1 MKNTLR
7 TFQHFP
13 TATVGILILACISLS
28 TNTQSREWTDIQG
41 RTVSAEYAG
50 IEQGNVNLKMET
62 GRIVAFPISKLS
74 ADDQSWLKEKYNSS
88 PPNIARRIDRYISEG
103 LKEAG
108 RAPNPMTTDAQ
119 FVRRAYLEITGTIP
133 TYGQTVEFLESTGPN
148 KRKALIDK
156 LLDSEEYVSHTFNWY
171 ADQLRVI
178 SKLRDYINYE
188 PYIQWIKESIEED
201 MPWDVFVR
209 RLIEAEGTIFEDPA
223 SGWFLRDYG
232 MPLNNLSAT
241 ASLFLGTE
249 ITCAQCHDHP
259 FEDWT
264 QMDFYKLAAFLG
276 QRKDN
281 LSSKEYN
288 LTYNERLEAIEE
300 EIRTIKGD
308 PDFGYENS
316 IRQILSFNRWASIDD
331 PSKTLT
337 LPHDYKYDDAAP
349 ESVVTPGTLFG
360 EDVKIENYETPRKA
374 FSAWMTAKE
383 NPRFA
388 LAISNRIWNWAF
400 GLPLHGPMDN
410 VADINHA
417 QNPEL
422 LKFLGQAME
431 DLDFSVKD
439 LRRSIYYSKAWQREA
454 TTTGVT
460 EVEVGRNEYPFP
472 GPILKRMTAEQLWDS
487 YMTLLLAA
495 PYDLRRDVVTDAEN
509 AIQMDILT
517 LTGEKALSQMEQANL
532 VMRHVVGGT
541 APSLAAI
548 PDDLSGKSYRSN
560 GDLLSYYGNYFI
572 RASEMRQPAPDTH
585 FLRAWGQSDRLN
597 PESASED
604 GSIPQIL
611 FVLNSYL
618 THFLADPDSM
628 IFKKA
633 GGERATGEKLDQIY
647 LSILNRPVEG
657 KEKAICYK
665 AIRSDDE
672 GYSDLIWAL
681 INSREFLF
689 VQ

>member
-1 MKNTLR
+1 MKTAIRSTPPGINLGAGLHILLCFTL
-7 TFQHFP
+7 
-13 TATVGILILACISLS
+13 TVSAYA
-28 TNTQSREWTDIQG
+28 REWTDIQG
-41 RTVSAEYAG
+41 RKVAAEYGG
-50 IEQGNVNLKMET
+50 IEQGSVKLKLET
-62 GRIVAFPISKLS
+62 GKVVSFPINKLS
-74 ADDQSWLKEKYNSS
+74 AADQAWLKAKYNSS
-88 PPNIARRIDRYISEG
+88 PPTIARRIDQYVSAG
-103 LKEAG
+103 LKKAG
-108 RAPNPMTTDAQ
+108 RKPNPRTTDAQ
-119 FVRRAYLEITGTIP
+119 FVRRTYLEITGAIP
-133 TYGQTVEFLESTGPN
+133 TYGQTVEFLESTNPN
-148 KRKALIDK
+148 KRKALIDN

-188 PYIQWIKESIEED
+188 SYIQWIKDSIKED

-209 RLIEAEGTIFEDPA
+209 RLIEAEGTMFEDPA

-264 QMDFYKLAAFLG
+264 QMDFYSLAAFLG
-276 QRKDN
+276 QRRDLIAN
-281 LSSKEYN
+281 REF
-288 LTYNERLEAIEE
+288 NEEFMTRRDEIEE
-300 EIRTIKGD
+300 EVRELKGD
-308 PDFGYENS
+308 PDFGYENG
-316 IRQILSFNRWASIDD
+316 IRLILSFNRWASHDD
-331 PSKTLT
+331 PNQTLK
-337 LPHDYKYDDAAP
+337 LPHDYQYDDAAP
-349 ESVVTPGTLFG
+349 ESVVTPRTLFG
-360 EDVKIENYETPRKA
+360 EDVKIEDYETPRKA
-374 FSAWMTAKE
+374 FAAWATAKE

-388 LAISNRIWNWAF
+388 LAISNRIWDWAF

-410 VADINHA
+410 ISDLNHA

-422 LKFLGQAME
+422 LKFLGEAME
-431 DLDFSVKD
+431 DLDFSVKE

-454 TTTGVT
+454 TTTGAT

-472 GPILKRMTAEQLWDS
+472 GPLLKRMTAEQLWDS
-487 YMTLLLAA
+487 YMTLLVTD
-495 PYDLRRDVVTDAEN
+495 PYDLRRDVVTDAEEG
-509 AIQMDILT
+509 IKMDFTT
-517 LTGEKALSQMEQANL
+517 LTGGRALEQLEKAQL
-532 VMRHVVGGT
+532 VMRNVIDRT
-541 APSLAAI
+541 APSLSAMSEEV
-548 PDDLSGKSYRSN
+548 SGKSYRSN
-560 GDLLSYYGNYFI
+560 GDLLSYYGNYFV

-611 FVLNSYL
+611 FILNSFL

-633 GGERATGEKLDQIY
+633 GGVRATGEKLDQIY
-647 LSILNRPVEG
+647 LSILNRPAEG
-657 KEKAICYK
+657 KEKALCYK